1 MRGFLR
7 SITPGFILQLYKQ
20 QRRKKRAKQREAL
33 ALLGKVISEQ
43 DIIEAL
49 RSHGLKAGD
58 VAMVHSSLSRLGNVQ
73 GGAATV
79 IRALLEVLGDEGTL
93 VMPSFP
99 SLGYTYDYLSTNPAF
114 DVRHTPSKMGVITES
129 FRKIKGV
136 KRSLHPTDPVCAIG
150 KETKYLLKG
159 HFLQSTPYNEHSP
172 FYKLILLKGKIVLLG
187 TGLDTVTSLHVP
199 EDMIPDFKF
208 KVYHDNQFRVKV
220 RDEVGIERLV
230 ETKSHDPIMSK
241 KRKPNDLEAAF
252 LQDGVAV
259 KFKIGDADCMI
270 IDAEK
275 MYNWQVEKHKQGITM
290 YTPFGG
296 ELD

>member
-1 MRGFLR
+1 MREFLR
-7 SITPGFILQLYKQ
+7 SIAPDFMLKLYKK
-20 QRRKKRAKQREAL
+20 RKKKQRAKERER
-33 ALLGKVISEQ
+33 LLREGKVITEA

-49 RSHGLKAGD
+49 RKHGLNSGD

-73 GGAATV
+73 GGAPTV

-93 VMPSFP
+93 AMPSFP
-99 SLGYTYDYLSTNPAF
+99 ALGYTYNYLSTNPSF
-114 DVRHTPSKMGVITES
+114 DVRHTASQMGIITET

-150 KETKYLLKG
+150 KEAKFLLKG
-159 HFLQSTPYNEHSP
+159 HFMQLTPYNENSP
-172 FYKLILLKGKIVLLG
+172 FYKLITLKGKIVTLG
-187 TGLDTVTSLHVP
+187 TKLDTVTNFHVP
-199 EDMIPDFKF
+199 EDLISDFKF
-208 KVYHDNQFRVKV
+208 PVYHKKQFLVKV
-220 RDEVGIERLV
+220 RDEVGVERMV
-230 ETKSHDPIMSK
+230 ETKSHDPAISK
-241 KRKPNDLEAAF
+241 KRRCNELEPAF

-275 MYNWQVEKHKQGITM
+275 MHNWLMQKYKEGITM

-296 ELD
+296 ELE